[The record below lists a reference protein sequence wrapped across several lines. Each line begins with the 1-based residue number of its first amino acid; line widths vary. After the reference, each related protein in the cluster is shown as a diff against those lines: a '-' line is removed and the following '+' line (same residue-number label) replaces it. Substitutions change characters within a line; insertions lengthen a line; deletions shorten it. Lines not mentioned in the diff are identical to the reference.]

1 MFATAKLYFDIGIGV
16 CILLLIGFAGWQYD
30 QAKLARKDAAAAGVA
45 MTQLQAGL
53 TQLQQGQEASN
64 QAITAMADQLTA
76 AGAHATTVRQRVVSM
91 GNSDATIQHWL
102 DTPLPVGG
110 CMLDDTCGNGGA
122 GVATQRGAPA
132 SVPASGNGA
141 VRH

>member
-30 QAKLARKDAAAAGVA
+30 QAKLARKDTAAATAA
-45 MTQLQAGL
+45 MAQLQQGL
-53 TQLQQGQEASN
+53 AQLQQGQDASN
-64 QAITAMADQLTA
+64 QAITAMAGQLTA
-76 AGAHATTVRQRVVSM
+76 AGAHATTVRQRVVKM
-91 GNSDATIQHWL
+91 GNSDAKVESWL
-102 DTPLPVGG
+102 DASLPTGG

-122 GVATQRGAPA
+122 GVATERGVAA
-132 SVPASGNGA
+132 SVPASGNGS